1 MAANSGC
8 HAAQSYLDMQYWI
21 IENGESKGPF
31 SLEELKTQNITPQ
44 TKIWHKGLENWTLLN
59 ELPLLHDIFPP
70 IEETPD
76 NATQDQKTDD
86 ASVKEMQPPT
96 YIPPATPPQLPPRFP
111 LGTEERMFNAYQQG
125 YEKGLAEGK
134 LLDKDTDTGKCPPT
148 HLVWAILSTVLCC
161 LPLGIVAIVYA
172 SKVTNF
178 YYQGEFLKAQKASN
192 RALYWSL
199 ASLTTFLVTYPIFAT
214 FSLFFL

>member
-8 HAAQSYLDMQYWI
+8 HAAQSSWDMQYWI

-31 SLEELKTQNITPQ
+31 SLEELKAQNISPQ
-44 TKIWHKGLENWTLLN
+44 TKIWHKGLENWTPLN

-76 NATQDQKTDD
+76 NATQDRITNE
-86 ASVKEMQPPT
+86 ACVKEMQPPA
-96 YIPPATPPQLPPRFP
+96 YVPPVIPPQRPHNFP
-111 LGTEERMFNAYQQG
+111 LSMEERMFNAYRQG
-125 YEKGLAEGK
+125 YEKGLEEGK
-134 LLDKDTDTGKCPPT
+134 QLDKDTDTGKCPPT
-148 HLVWAILSTVLCC
+148 NLVWAILSTVLCC

-172 SKVTNF
+172 SKVTNL
-178 YYQGEFLKAQKASN
+178 YYQGEFLKAQKASD

-199 ASLTTFLVTYPIFAT
+199 ASLITHLVTYPILST
-214 FSLFFL
+214 LSLFLI

>member
-1 MAANSGC
+1 
-8 HAAQSYLDMQYWI
+8 MQYWI

-70 IEETPD
+70 TEEAPTD
-76 NATQDQKTDD
+76 MMQDKETYD
-86 ASVKEMQPPT
+86 APVKEMQPPT
-96 YIPPATPPQLPPRFP
+96 YVPPATPPQLPRHFP

-125 YEKGLAEGK
+125 YRKGLEEGK
-134 LLDKDTDTGKCPPT
+134 QLDKDADTSKCPPT
-148 HLVWAILSTVLCC
+148 YLVWAILATVFCC

-172 SKVTNF
+172 SKVTNL
-178 YYQGEFLKAQKASN
+178 YYQGEYLKAQKASN

-199 ASLTTFLVTYPIFAT
+199 ASFITFLVTYPIFTT